1 MIIDRCEHFEN
12 YSQLLKGL
20 DGALTALKDLG
31 SDPAVGRYEFEGG
44 YLMIQEGKT
53 RSVDDGDFEA
63 HRKYLDVQVVLK
75 GAEVVAWSDK
85 AGLSESAPYDSDK
98 DKIMFTGKPEHTNC
112 IKEGMFWV
120 AFPHDAHKACR
131 DLGEGYSYK
140 KAVIKLPVM
149 P

>member
-63 HRKYLDVQVVLK
+63 IENIWMCR
-75 GAEVVAWSDK
+75 
-85 AGLSESAPYDSDK
+85 LS
-98 DKIMFTGKPEHTNC
+98 
-112 IKEGMFWV
+112 
-120 AFPHDAHKACR
+120 
-131 DLGEGYSYK
+131 
-140 KAVIKLPVM
+140 
-149 P
+149 